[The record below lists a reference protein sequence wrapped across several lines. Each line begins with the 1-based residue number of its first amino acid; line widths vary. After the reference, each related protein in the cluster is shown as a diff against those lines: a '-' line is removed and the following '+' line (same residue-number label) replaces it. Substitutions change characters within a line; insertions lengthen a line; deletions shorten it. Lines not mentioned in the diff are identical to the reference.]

1 MVLSRTNPPA
11 ADVDHDQLARQAIR
25 VLIENWHGHATVPS
39 RRLYPH
45 QWSWDSAFIALGQ
58 LHVAPQRAAVEL
70 LSLFGAQWADGRIP
84 HIAFNPAVAD
94 DAYFPGPSFW
104 RSSHLPGHPP
114 IDTSGIIQPPV
125 HAIAA
130 RAVMDRLGA
139 SGRDFASRA
148 YPALVAQN
156 SYIRERRE
164 VNGLAAVVH
173 PWETGLD
180 NCPAWD
186 EPLRAVLADLSLFDS
201 YTRRDIDHA
210 RSSER
215 PTDEDYARY
224 IRLALAYRDH
234 GYDDDWVRKS
244 AEFVVIDPGFNALWA
259 WSELALAEIA
269 QAMGRNPEGHQR
281 EAERITG
288 ALVDQLWS
296 PSREIFL
303 ARDERSGRLLEERTV
318 AGLIPLVLPGLPAG
332 LRNALGTTL
341 SGPSFRAGQPGIRGV
356 PSFDLTDRRY
366 NPRRYWRG
374 PTWLNTTW
382 LVAEG
387 LRVHGEEELAHR
399 LRDDMVA
406 LVADAGLRE
415 YFNPRTGAG
424 HGTSNFSWSAAL
436 LLHEVADGVYPARA
450 GAGRAGSG

>member
-1 MVLSRTNPPA
+1 MVVTHTTSTA
-11 ADVDHDQLARQAIR
+11 AELDHDQLRRNAIR

-39 RRLYPH
+39 RSLYPH

-58 LHVAPQRAAVEL
+58 RHIAPQRAAVEL

-84 HIAFNPAVAD
+84 HIAFNPAVPD

-104 RSSHLPGHPP
+104 RSSQLPGRPP

-125 HAIAA
+125 HAMAA
-130 RAVMDRLGA
+130 RAVMDRLGVA
-139 SGRDFASRA
+139 GNDFGSRA
-148 YPALVAQN
+148 YPALVAQS
-156 SYIRERRE
+156 SYIRERRSL
-164 VNGLAAVVH
+164 NGLAAVVH

-180 NCPAWD
+180 NSPAWD
-186 EPLRAVLADLSLFDS
+186 EPLHAVPADLSLFES

-210 RSSER
+210 RASER
-215 PTDEDYARY
+215 PSNDDYARY
-224 IRLALAYRDH
+224 IRLALAYRDA
-234 GYDDDWVRKS
+234 GYDDDWVRNS
-244 AEFVVIDPGFNALWA
+244 GEFVVADPGFNALWA
-259 WSELALAEIA
+259 WSELALAELA
-269 QAMGRNPEGHQR
+269 RGLGRDPAGHRR
-281 EAERITG
+281 EAERITT

-296 PSREIFL
+296 ASREIFL
-303 ARDERSGRLLEERTV
+303 ARDMRSGRLLEERTV

-332 LRNALGTTL
+332 VRDSLCTTL
-341 SGPSFRAGQPGIRGV
+341 TGPSFGAGQPGIRGV

-387 LRVHGEEELAHR
+387 LRTHGEAALAQR
-399 LRDDMVA
+399 LREDMIT
-406 LVADAGLRE
+406 LVAGAGLRE

-436 LLHEVADGVYPARA
+436 LLHVLAHDATPT
-450 GAGRAGSG
+450 

>member
-1 MVLSRTNPPA
+1 MVVTRTAPV
-11 ADVDHDQLARQAIR
+11 ADLDHDQLAREAIR

-104 RSSHLPGHPP
+104 RSSALPGHPP

-139 SGRDFASRA
+139 PGRDFASRA

-156 SYIRERRE
+156 SYIRDQRS

-180 NCPAWD
+180 NSPAWD
-186 EPLRAVLADLSLFDS
+186 QPLSAVPADLSLFDS

-234 GYDDDWVRKS
+234 GYDDVWVRS
-244 AEFVVIDPGFNALWA
+244 RSEFVVVDPGFNALWA

-269 QAMGRNPEGHQR
+269 GALGRDSDTHRR
-281 EAERITG
+281 EAERITK

-296 PSREIFL
+296 TGDEIFL
-303 ARDERSGRLLEERTV
+303 ARDERSGGLLGERTV

-332 LRNALGTTL
+332 VRNALRATL
-341 SGPSFRAGQPGIRGV
+341 TGPAFGAGQPGMLAV

-382 LVAEG
+382 LLVEG
-387 LRVHGEEELAHR
+387 LRVHDGEALAQR
-399 LRDDMVA
+399 LCDDMVA
-406 LVADAGLRE
+406 LVSGAGLRE

-436 LLHEVADGVYPARA
+436 LLHVLAERA
-450 GAGRAGSG
+450 

>member
-1 MVLSRTNPPA
+1 MVVTHTTSTA
-11 ADVDHDQLARQAIR
+11 AVLDHDQLARNAMR
-25 VLIENWHGHATVPS
+25 VLIENWNGHATVPS

-58 LHVAPQRAAVEL
+58 QHIAPARAAGEL

-84 HIAFNPAVAD
+84 HIAFNPAVPD

-104 RSSHLPGHPP
+104 RSSQLPGHPP

-139 SGRDFASRA
+139 AGSDFGSRA
-148 YPALVAQN
+148 YSALVAQN
-156 SYIRERRE
+156 SYIRERRS

-180 NCPAWD
+180 NSPAWD
-186 EPLRAVLADLSLFDS
+186 EPMHAVPADLSLLES

-210 RSSER
+210 RASERR
-215 PTDEDYARY
+215 PTDDDDARY
-224 IRLALAYRDH
+224 IRLALTYRDAR
-234 GYDDDWVRKS
+234 YDDDWVRNS
-244 AEFVVIDPGFNALWA
+244 GEFVVLDPGFNALWA
-259 WSELALAEIA
+259 WSEPALAEMA
-269 QAMGRNPEGHQR
+269 RALGRDPAGHWR
-281 EAERITG
+281 EAKRITT

-296 PSREIFL
+296 ASHEIFL
-303 ARDERSGRLLEERTV
+303 ARDVRSGRLIEERTV

-332 LRNALGTTL
+332 VRDSLCATL
-341 SGPSFRAGQPGIRGV
+341 TGPSFGAGQPGIRGV
-356 PSFDLTDRRY
+356 PSFDLTDPRY

-382 LVAEG
+382 LLAEG
-387 LRVHGEEELAHR
+387 LWTHGEEALAHR
-399 LRDDMVA
+399 LRADMIT
-406 LVADAGLRE
+406 LVAGAGLRE
-415 YFNPRTGAG
+415 YFNPRTGSG

-436 LLHEVADGVYPARA
+436 LLHVRA
-450 GAGRAGSG
+450 HDATPT

>member
-1 MVLSRTNPPA
+1 MVVAPRTPTA
-11 ADVDHDQLARQAIR
+11 AVLDHDQLGRNAMR

-58 LHVAPQRAAVEL
+58 QHIAPHRAAVEL

-84 HIAFNPAVAD
+84 HIAFNPAVPD

-104 RSSHLPGHPP
+104 RSSQLPGHPP

-130 RAVMDRLGA
+130 LAVMERLGA
-139 SGRDFASRA
+139 AGSDFATRA

-156 SYIRERRE
+156 SYIHQRRS

-180 NCPAWD
+180 NSPAWD
-186 EPLRAVLADLSLFDS
+186 EPMHAVRADLSLFES

-210 RSSER
+210 RASER
-215 PTDEDYARY
+215 PTDDDYARY
-224 IRLALAYRDH
+224 IRLALAYRDA
-234 GYDDDWVRKS
+234 GYDDDWVRNS
-244 AEFVVIDPGFNALWA
+244 GEFVVLDPGFNALWA
-259 WSELALAEIA
+259 WSELALAELA
-269 QAMGRNPEGHQR
+269 RALGRDPAGHRR
-281 EAERITG
+281 EAKRITT

-296 PSREIFL
+296 TSDEIFL
-303 ARDERSGRLLEERTV
+303 ARDVRSGRLLEERTV

-332 LRNALGTTL
+332 VRGSLCATL
-341 SGPSFRAGQPGIRGV
+341 TGRSFGAGQPGVSGV

-387 LRVHGEEELAHR
+387 LRTHGEEALAQR
-399 LRDDMVA
+399 LREDMIT

-415 YFNPRTGAG
+415 YFNPRTGSG

-436 LLHEVADGVYPARA
+436 LLHVLADHATPN
-450 GAGRAGSG
+450 

>member
-1 MVLSRTNPPA
+1 
-11 ADVDHDQLARQAIR
+11 
-25 VLIENWHGHATVPS
+25 
-39 RRLYPH
+39 
-45 QWSWDSAFIALGQ
+45 
-58 LHVAPQRAAVEL
+58 
-70 LSLFGAQWADGRIP
+70 
-84 HIAFNPAVAD
+84 
-94 DAYFPGPSFW
+94 
-104 RSSHLPGHPP
+104 
-114 IDTSGIIQPPV
+114 
-125 HAIAA
+125 
-130 RAVMDRLGA
+130 MDRLGVP
-139 SGRDFASRA
+139 GRDFASRA

-156 SYIRERRE
+156 SYIRDQRS

-180 NCPAWD
+180 NSPAWD
-186 EPLRAVLADLSLFDS
+186 QPLSAVPADLSLFDS

-234 GYDDDWVRKS
+234 GYDDDWVRS
-244 AEFVVIDPGFNALWA
+244 RGEFVVVDPGFNALWA

-269 QAMGRNPEGHQR
+269 GALGRDSDAHRR
-281 EAERITG
+281 EAERITR

-296 PSREIFL
+296 TGAEIFL
-303 ARDERSGRLLEERTV
+303 ARDERSGGLLGERTV
-318 AGLIPLVLPGLPAG
+318 AGLIPLMLPGLPADV
-332 LRNALGTTL
+332 RNALCATL
-341 SGPSFRAGQPGIRGV
+341 TGPAFGACRPGVLGV

-382 LVAEG
+382 LLAEG
-387 LRVHGEEELAHR
+387 LRVHEEEALAQR
-399 LRDDMVA
+399 LCDDMVA
-406 LVADAGLRE
+406 LVSGAGLRE

-436 LLHEVADGVYPARA
+436 LLHVVAERTTA
-450 GAGRAGSG
+450 SQ

>member
-1 MVLSRTNPPA
+1 MVVTPSTALD
-11 ADVDHDQLARQAIR
+11 ADLDHDQLARDAIW

-45 QWSWDSAFIALGQ
+45 QWSWDSAFIALGLQ
-58 LHVAPQRAAVEL
+58 HLAPQRAAVEL

-84 HIAFNPAVAD
+84 HIAFNPGVAD

-104 RSSHLPGHPP
+104 RSSQLAGHPP

-139 SGRDFASRA
+139 SGRDFAARA

-156 SYIRERRE
+156 SYIRARRS

-180 NCPAWD
+180 NSPAWD
-186 EPLRAVLADLSLFDS
+186 EPLVAVPADLSLFES

-210 RSSER
+210 RASER
-215 PTDEDYARY
+215 PTNEDYARY

-234 GYDDDWVRKS
+234 GYDDAWVRS
-244 AEFVVIDPGFNALWA
+244 SSEFVVVDPGFNALWA

-269 QAMGRNPEGHQR
+269 QALGSNPDGHQR
-281 EAERITG
+281 EAERITTE
-288 ALVDQLWS
+288 LVDQLWS
-296 PSREIFL
+296 TKSGIFL
-303 ARDERSGRLLEERTV
+303 ARDHRSGRLLGERTI
-318 AGLIPLVLPGLPAG
+318 AGLIPLVLPGLPAAVRDG
-332 LRNALGTTL
+332 LCATL
-341 SGPSFRAGQPGIRGV
+341 TGPSFGAGQPGIRGV
-356 PSFDLTDRRY
+356 PSFDFTDPRY

-387 LRVHGEEELAHR
+387 LQAHGEGALARR
-399 LRDDMVA
+399 LRDDMIA
-406 LVADAGLRE
+406 LVANAGLRE
-415 YFNPRTGAG
+415 YFNPRTGSG
-424 HGTSNFSWSAAL
+424 HGTNNFSWSAAL
-436 LLHEVADGVYPARA
+436 LLHVMAKHLPKGFRA
-450 GAGRAGSG
+450 

>member
-1 MVLSRTNPPA
+1 MVVTRTTPPA
-11 ADVDHDQLARQAIR
+11 ADLDHDQLARDAIR
-25 VLIENWHGHATVPS
+25 GLIENWHGHATVPS

-104 RSSHLPGHPP
+104 RSSQLRGHPP

-139 SGRDFASRA
+139 NGRDFATRA

-164 VNGLAAVVH
+164 MNGLAAVVH

-186 EPLRAVLADLSLFDS
+186 EPLRAVPADLSLFDS

-234 GYDDDWVRKS
+234 GYHDGWVRS
-244 AEFVVIDPGFNALWA
+244 HGEFVVIDPGFNALWA
-259 WSELALAEIA
+259 WSELALAEVA
-269 QAMGRNPEGHQR
+269 QAMGRKYEGHR
-281 EAERITG
+281 LEAERITT

-296 PSREIFL
+296 TSREIFL
-303 ARDERSGRLLEERTV
+303 ARDMRSGRLLEERTV

-332 LRNALGTTL
+332 VRDALCATL
-341 SGPSFRAGQPGIRGV
+341 TGPSFGAGQPGIRGV

-366 NPRRYWRG
+366 NPQRYWRG

-382 LVAEG
+382 LLAEG
-387 LRVHGEEELAHR
+387 LRTHGEEALAQR
-399 LRDDMVA
+399 LREDMIT
-406 LVADAGLRE
+406 LVAGAGLRE
-415 YFNPRTGAG
+415 YFNPRTGSG

-436 LLHEVADGVYPARA
+436 LLHVLAQDAIA
-450 GAGRAGSG
+450 T

>member
-1 MVLSRTNPPA
+1 MVITHSTSPI
-11 ADVDHDQLARQAIR
+11 ADLDQDQLAGNATRI
-25 VLIENWHGHATVPS
+25 LIENWHGHATVPS

-58 LHVAPQRAAVEL
+58 QHIAPRRAAVEL

-104 RSSHLPGHPP
+104 RSSALPGHPP
-114 IDTSGIIQPPV
+114 SDTSGIIQPPV

-130 RAVMDRLGA
+130 RAVMDRLGTA
-139 SGRDFASRA
+139 GIDFASRA

-156 SYIRERRE
+156 SYIRERRSL
-164 VNGLAAVVH
+164 NGLAAVVH

-186 EPLRAVLADLSLFDS
+186 EPLRAVPADLSLFDS
-201 YTRRDIDHA
+201 YRRRDIDHA

-234 GYDDDWVRKS
+234 GYNDDWVRS
-244 AEFVVIDPGFNALWA
+244 DSEFVVVDPGFNALWA

-269 QAMGRNPEGHQR
+269 QVLGRDPAKHRR
-281 EAERITG
+281 EAERITT

-303 ARDERSGRLLEERTV
+303 ALDQRSGQLLAERTV
-318 AGLIPLVLPGLPAG
+318 ASLIPLVLPRLPAG
-332 LRNALGTTL
+332 VRDALYATL
-341 SGPSFRAGQPGIRGV
+341 TGPSFGAGQPGIRGV
-356 PSFDLTDRRY
+356 PSFDLTDPRY

-382 LVAEG
+382 LLAEG
-387 LRVHGEEELAHR
+387 LRTHDEEALAQR
-399 LRDDMVA
+399 LCEDMVA
-406 LVADAGLRE
+406 LVAGAGFRE
-415 YFNPRTGAG
+415 YFNPRTGSG

-436 LLHEVADGVYPARA
+436 LLHVLAERA
-450 GAGRAGSG
+450 

>member
-1 MVLSRTNPPA
+1 MVITHSKSPI
-11 ADVDHDQLARQAIR
+11 ADLDQDQLAGNATRI
-25 VLIENWHGHATVPS
+25 LIENWHGHATVPS

-58 LHVAPQRAAVEL
+58 QHIAPRRAAVEL

-104 RSSHLPGHPP
+104 RSSLLPGHPP

-130 RAVMDRLGA
+130 RALMDRLGA
-139 SGRDFASRA
+139 DGTDFASRA

-156 SYIRERRE
+156 SYIRDRRSL
-164 VNGLAAVVH
+164 NGLAAVVH

-180 NCPAWD
+180 NSPAWD
-186 EPLRAVLADLSLFDS
+186 EPLHAVPADLSLFES

-210 RSSER
+210 RASER
-215 PTDEDYARY
+215 PTDDDYARY
-224 IRLALAYRDH
+224 IRLALAYRDA
-234 GYDDDWVRKS
+234 GYDDNRVRNGG
-244 AEFVVIDPGFNALWA
+244 EFVVVDPGFNALWA

-269 QAMGRNPEGHQR
+269 RVLGRDTAGHQR
-281 EAERITG
+281 EAERITT

-296 PSREIFL
+296 TSHEMFL
-303 ARDERSGRLLEERTV
+303 ARDVRSGGLLAERTV

-332 LRNALGTTL
+332 VRDALCTTL
-341 SGPSFRAGQPGIRGV
+341 TGPSFGAGQSGIRGV

-382 LVAEG
+382 LLAEG
-387 LRVHGEEELAHR
+387 LRTHGEEPLAQR
-399 LRDDMVA
+399 LCDDMVA
-406 LVADAGLRE
+406 LVAGAGFRE
-415 YFNPRTGAG
+415 YFNPRTGSG

-436 LLHEVADGVYPARA
+436 LLHVLAERA
-450 GAGRAGSG
+450 

>member
-1 MVLSRTNPPA
+1 MVVTRTASPA
-11 ADVDHDQLARQAIR
+11 AALDLDQLARSAVR

-58 LHVAPQRAAVEL
+58 QYITPQRAAVEL

-84 HIAFNPAVAD
+84 HIAFNPAVPD
-94 DAYFPGPSFW
+94 HAYFPGPSFW
-104 RSSHLPGHPP
+104 RSSQLPGHPP

-130 RAVMDRLGA
+130 HAVMDRLGA
-139 SGRDFASRA
+139 NGRDFAARA

-156 SYIRERRE
+156 SYIRERR
-164 VNGLAAVVH
+164 VVKGLAAVVH

-180 NCPAWD
+180 NSPAWD
-186 EPLRAVLADLSLFDS
+186 EPLHAVPADLSLFES

-210 RSSER
+210 RASER

-224 IRLALAYRDH
+224 IRLALSYRNH
-234 GYDDDWVRKS
+234 GYDDDWVRS
-244 AEFVVIDPGFNALWA
+244 RSEFVVVDPGFNALWA

-269 QAMGRNPEGHQR
+269 RALGRNPDGHQR
-281 EAERITG
+281 EAERITTE
-288 ALVDQLWS
+288 LVDQLWS
-296 PSREIFL
+296 TDSEIFL
-303 ARDERSGRLLEERTV
+303 ARDKRSGRLLGERTV
-318 AGLIPLVLPGLPAG
+318 AGLIPLLLPQLPAG
-332 LRNALGTTL
+332 VRDALCATL
-341 SGPSFRAGQPGIRGV
+341 TGPSFGAGQLGIRGV
-356 PSFDLTDRRY
+356 PSFDLTDRRH

-387 LRVHGEEELAHR
+387 LRAHGADALAHR

-406 LVADAGLRE
+406 LVANAGLRE
-415 YFNPRTGAG
+415 YFNPRTGSG

-436 LLHEVADGVYPARA
+436 LLHVLAEGIAA
-450 GAGRAGSG
+450 S

>member
-1 MVLSRTNPPA
+1 MVVTRTASPA
-11 ADVDHDQLARQAIR
+11 AALDLDQLARTAVR

-58 LHVAPQRAAVEL
+58 QYITPQRAAVEL

-84 HIAFNPAVAD
+84 HIAFNPAVPD
-94 DAYFPGPSFW
+94 HAYFPGPSFW
-104 RSSHLPGHPP
+104 RSSQLPGHPP

-130 RAVMDRLGA
+130 HAVMDRLGA
-139 SGRDFASRA
+139 NGRDFAARA

-156 SYIRERRE
+156 SYIRERRG
-164 VNGLAAVVH
+164 VKGLAAVVH

-180 NCPAWD
+180 NSPAWD
-186 EPLRAVLADLSLFDS
+186 EPLHAVPADLSLFES

-210 RSSER
+210 RASER

-224 IRLALAYRDH
+224 IRLALSYRDH
-234 GYDDDWVRKS
+234 GYDDDWVRS
-244 AEFVVIDPGFNALWA
+244 RSEFVVVDPGFNALWA

-269 QAMGRNPEGHQR
+269 RGLGRNPDGHQR
-281 EAERITG
+281 EAERITTE
-288 ALVDQLWS
+288 LVDQLWS
-296 PSREIFL
+296 TESEIFL
-303 ARDERSGRLLEERTV
+303 ARDKRSGRLLGERTV
-318 AGLIPLVLPGLPAG
+318 AGLIPLLLPQLPPG
-332 LRNALGTTL
+332 VRDALCATL
-341 SGPSFRAGQPGIRGV
+341 TGSSFGAGQLGIRGV

-387 LRVHGEEELAHR
+387 LRAHGADALAHR

-406 LVADAGLRE
+406 LVANAGLRE
-415 YFNPRTGAG
+415 YFNPRTGSG

-436 LLHEVADGVYPARA
+436 LLHVLAEGVTA
-450 GAGRAGSG
+450 S

>member
-1 MVLSRTNPPA
+1 M
-11 ADVDHDQLARQAIR
+11 R

-58 LHVAPQRAAVEL
+58 QHIAPQRAAVEL

-84 HIAFNPAVAD
+84 HIAFNPAVPD

-104 RSSHLPGHPP
+104 RSSQLPGHPP

-130 RAVMDRLGA
+130 LAVMERLGA
-139 SGRDFASRA
+139 VGSDFGTRA

-156 SYIRERRE
+156 SYIHQRRSM
-164 VNGLAAVVH
+164 NGLAAVVH

-180 NCPAWD
+180 NSPAWD
-186 EPLRAVLADLSLFDS
+186 EPMHAVWADLSLFES

-210 RSSER
+210 RASER
-215 PTDEDYARY
+215 PTDDDYARY
-224 IRLALAYRDH
+224 IRLALAYRDA
-234 GYDDDWVRKS
+234 GYDDDWVRNS
-244 AEFVVIDPGFNALWA
+244 GEFVVLDPGFNALWA
-259 WSELALAEIA
+259 WSELALAELA
-269 QAMGRNPEGHQR
+269 RALGRDPAGHRR
-281 EAERITG
+281 EAKRITT

-296 PSREIFL
+296 TSDEIFL
-303 ARDERSGRLLEERTV
+303 ARDVRSGRLLEERTV

-332 LRNALGTTL
+332 VRDSLCATL
-341 SGPSFRAGQPGIRGV
+341 TGPSFGAGQPGIRGV

-387 LRVHGEEELAHR
+387 LRTHGEDALAQR
-399 LRDDMVA
+399 LREDMIT
-406 LVADAGLRE
+406 LVAGAGLRE
-415 YFNPRTGAG
+415 YFNPRTGSG

-436 LLHEVADGVYPARA
+436 LLHVLAEHPTPMPARNL
-450 GAGRAGSG
+450 G